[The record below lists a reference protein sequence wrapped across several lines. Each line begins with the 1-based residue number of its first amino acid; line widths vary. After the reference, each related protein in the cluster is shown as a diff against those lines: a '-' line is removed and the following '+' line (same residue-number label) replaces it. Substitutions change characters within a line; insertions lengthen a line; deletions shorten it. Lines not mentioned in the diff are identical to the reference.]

1 MKVSRFT
8 QAWTSEDEAELMRLR
23 DEEGMRF
30 ADIAEKLG
38 RTSISSVEARYR
50 KLKDQ
55 KK

>member
-1 MKVSRFT
+1 MRVSNLT
-8 QAWTSEDEAELMRLR
+8 QKWTPEMESELMRLR

-50 KLKDQ
+50 KIRDERR
-55 KK
+55 